1 MEPAEQTATDDG
13 DSELMDSKTQALLD
27 AIRKAGDCR
36 RNDPMERICHVCWDA
51 VSVAAEAVDP
61 TKTDVK
67 FV

>member
-1 MEPAEQTATDDG
+1 MEPTEKAATANG
-13 DSELMDSKTQALLD
+13 DRELTDSKTQALLD
-27 AIRKAGDCR
+27 AIRKAEDCR

-51 VSVAAEAVDP
+51 VGVAAEAVDP